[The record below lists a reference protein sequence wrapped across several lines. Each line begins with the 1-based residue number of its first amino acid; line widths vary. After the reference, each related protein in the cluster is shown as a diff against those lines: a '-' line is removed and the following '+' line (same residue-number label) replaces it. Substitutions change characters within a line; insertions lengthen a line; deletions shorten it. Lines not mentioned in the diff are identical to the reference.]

1 MGGGRGEGGGGDYGA
16 NVNRNTPS
24 FIILDYPRGKKNQ
37 VVTHILDSS
46 NPFSNVIKDSS

>member
-24 FIILDYPRGKKNQ
+24 FIMLDYPRGKKKIKLLLTYWTP
-37 VVTHILDSS
+37 VILLAM
-46 NPFSNVIKDSS
+46 